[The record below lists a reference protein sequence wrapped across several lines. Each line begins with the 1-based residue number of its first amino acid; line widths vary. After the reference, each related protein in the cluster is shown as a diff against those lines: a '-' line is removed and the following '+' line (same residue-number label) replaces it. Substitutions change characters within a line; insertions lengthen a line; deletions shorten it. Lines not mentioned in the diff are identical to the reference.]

1 MFRPLLANSEEE
13 PPLASVSSETRD
25 GSWGCEFE
33 TAKRQFFWRVFVFV
47 TANSSC
53 DAGSIPKLGIRIRQ
67 APIFFCRINPVVEN
81 LSRQAPT
88 FRALRAAIQ
97 GDQARRV
104 ADLEVLS
111 FNLPITNSL
120 YRVFAGS
127 IKRLLVWAH
136 QAPTLFCKVF
146 AEHYKL
152 LFKVTRQYA
161 GRILRLWVWMRQAQ
175 PFYSS
180 FCGRGESSGCDFES
194 AMEKAGWRELTAAH
208 TCYGIL
214 NWFRRDWL

>member
-1 MFRPLLANSEEE
+1 MFRLRRGMDPEVVSLRLQSANFFGEFLYLWL
-13 PPLASVSSETRD
+13 PTPAVTRD
-25 GSWGCEFE
+25 RFRSWEFE
-33 TAKRQFFWRVFVFV
+33 SAK
-47 TANSSC
+47 C
-53 DAGSIPKLGIRIRQ
+53 LY
-67 APIFFCRINPVVEN
+67 FFCRINPVVEN
-81 LSRQAPT
+81 FSRQAPT

-104 ADLEVLS
+104 TDLEVLS

-136 QAPTLFCKVF
+136 QAPTLFCKDF